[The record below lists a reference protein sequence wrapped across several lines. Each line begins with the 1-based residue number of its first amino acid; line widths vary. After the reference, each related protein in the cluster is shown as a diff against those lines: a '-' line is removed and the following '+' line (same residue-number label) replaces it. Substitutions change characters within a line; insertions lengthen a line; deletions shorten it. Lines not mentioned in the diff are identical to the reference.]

1 MKNEG
6 PNVINSALVSTK
18 VPYRKG
24 ETSCL
29 EGFDK
34 MDVDSYCS
42 THPLLVLGWVLLE
55 GWTHIPQPHTE
66 LSRLMSDQ
74 INIW

>member
-55 GWTHIPQPHTE
+55 G
-66 LSRLMSDQ
+66 
-74 INIW
+74 